1 MQSFFCGSN
10 KISLNPI
17 CDSFSIAPGYIRKFS
32 YRYGTIT
39 CNFSIAIYINNM
51 PFCILRVN
59 VIF

>member
-39 CNFSIAIYINNM
+39 CNFSIAIYINN
-51 PFCILRVN
+51 PLVELK
-59 VIF
+59 